1 MWVSIESEAACSA
14 ALRQALDEYG
24 IVNTA
29 ILHGVLEVAAA
40 DFARTLCTA
49 LQAAPPEA
57 SARPQAAEHAAV
69 IAIMDKA
76 IAESKAELQET
87 EEAAAACAQRRAA
100 QHHKMEAQLGE
111 AKKRIEAVEVKQR
124 AARAAAKAAE
134 KAMKARHERD
144 LAQLTTE
151 REAIA
156 EREAALSAREA
167 SARSLIADA
176 TKRFESAKELMESKR
191 ASSNRAAADASA
203 AEAARAEAAADRK
216 AAEAAITKCA
226 QMQDAANRV
235 AAAEAAAA
243 DSAATNVA
251 LREEVSAFNGGCCA
265 ALEAVAEAAET
276 RCAELQA
283 AVKVAEQRA
292 VAAEQRAMQ
301 NAGKG
306 GRGGRG
312 PPWPSA
318 PRSNFDQSARIAALE
333 SRLAAIRR
341 AIAQGSHRH
350 KIIMHGRQY
359 TAYDYGEAPADGAE
373 RAEQEGLG
381 YTLVDL

>member
-1 MWVSIESEAACSA
+1 
-14 ALRQALDEYG
+14 
-24 IVNTA
+24 
-29 ILHGVLEVAAA
+29 
-40 DFARTLCTA
+40 
-49 LQAAPPEA
+49 
-57 SARPQAAEHAAV
+57 
-69 IAIMDKA
+69 
-76 IAESKAELQET
+76 
-87 EEAAAACAQRRAA
+87 
-100 QHHKMEAQLGE
+100 
-111 AKKRIEAVEVKQR
+111 
-124 AARAAAKAAE
+124 
-134 KAMKARHERD
+134 MKARHERD
-144 LAQLTTE
+144 LAQLTAE

-203 AEAARAEAAADRK
+203 SEAARAEAAADRK
-216 AAEAAITKCA
+216 AAEAALTKCA

-251 LREEVSAFNGGCCA
+251 LREEVSALNGGCCA

-276 RCAELQA
+276 QCAELQA

-292 VAAEQRAMQ
+292 VAAEQRVMQ

-341 AIAQGSHRH
+341 AIHAQGPHRH
-350 KIIMHGRQY
+350 NIIIHGRQY
-359 TAYDYGEAPADGAE
+359 AAYDYGEAPADGAE